1 MYITIIAY
9 TIHPSQERLCTVLS
23 YKPHASYYQ
32 HHTPF
37 LCQTYIYIIDA
48 SCYTVYS
55 ITVHSEPKFLNV

>member
-23 YKPHASYYQ
+23 YKPHAYYYQ

-48 SCYTVYS
+48 SCYIQYYS
-55 ITVHSEPKFLNV
+55 TFRAQIFKC